1 MSLARVRQALADALI
16 DGAGVSVRARPSKAV
31 PKPGDGWVVVQR
43 LTPAD
48 FTSCLATLAV
58 VVVLSADEAKAEES
72 LDTLGVALIDAVTS
86 STLNTADVS
95 LEPQAVIVGQTA
107 SPLYAA
113 VLTVSVLVESGT
125 ESS

>member
-1 MSLARVRQALADALI
+1 
-16 DGAGVSVRARPSKAV
+16 
-31 PKPGDGWVVVQR
+31 
-43 LTPAD
+43 
-48 FTSCLATLAV
+48 
-58 VVVLSADEAKAEES
+58 
-72 LDTLGVALIDAVTS
+72 VTS

-125 ESS
+125 ES